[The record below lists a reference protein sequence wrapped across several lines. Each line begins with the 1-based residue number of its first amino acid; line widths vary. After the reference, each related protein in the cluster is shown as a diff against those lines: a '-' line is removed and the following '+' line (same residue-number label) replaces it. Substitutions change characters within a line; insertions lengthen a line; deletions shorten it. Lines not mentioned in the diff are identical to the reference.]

1 MARKPDSFKLI
12 EEEKV
17 IVLYENIE
25 PSKIEEHLIDFYLSK
40 GYLPKI
46 ETKKKGTTVKEM
58 QAELKADEDV
68 LAKFNAA
75 YEDEEEGFYKATKI
89 YTEWKKAQKEKDDKK
104 N

>member
-12 EEEKV
+12 EEENV

-25 PSKIEEHLIDFYLSK
+25 PTKMEERLIDFYLSK
-40 GYLPKI
+40 GFLPKI
-46 ETKKKGTTVKEM
+46 ETKKKGITVKEM
-58 QAELKADEDV
+58 RAELKADEDV

-75 YEDEEEGFYKATKI
+75 YEEEEGFYKATKI
-89 YTEWKKAQKEKDDKK
+89 YTEWKKTKKSKDEKK

>member
-46 ETKKKGTTVKEM
+46 ETKKKGITVDEM
-58 QAELKADEDV
+58 LAELEADKEI
-68 LAKFNAA
+68 LAQFEAA
-75 YEDEEEGFYKATKI
+75 YKEKGGFHTATKI